1 MSARILPVYLLI
13 FLLVA
18 ITGCDRYAKKK
29 RVTSLEK
36 AMTSYEVALRWAQYQ
51 AAYDYHVSPDGT
63 RPAEDL
69 ERLTEVSVT
78 GVKQTQKI
86 LNADH
91 TEAKVK
97 YIISY
102 YIKTQGTVKE
112 LKPEYKWWVNQD
124 TGQWFIDS
132 EFPAFF

>member
-1 MSARILPVYLLI
+1 
-13 FLLVA
+13 
-18 ITGCDRYAKKK
+18 
-29 RVTSLEK
+29 
-36 AMTSYEVALRWAQYQ
+36 MTSYEVALRWAQYQ

-86 LNADH
+86 LNEDH

-97 YIISY
+97 YVIST
-102 YIKTQGTVKE
+102 ISKRRAR
-112 LKPEYKWWVNQD
+112 LR
-124 TGQWFIDS
+124 S
-132 EFPAFF
+132 